1 MSVWWGKDGESY
13 HYKDEGSRV
22 FLPLKE
28 KVVTLS
34 VMAALLG
41 VISMPRGKHSSEA
54 AVPVIIHL
62 IVSHHELEHWKGPSL
77 PLTLCVEAFLLG
89 PHLIRYKGNS
99 VEDVGWWSAIDN
111 ICLEGAGCIASTNIL
126 SVSES

>member
-1 MSVWWGKDGESY
+1 MVRAIIIKMKDPE
-13 HYKDEGSRV
+13 

-62 IVSHHELEHWKGPSL
+62 IVSHHELEH
-77 PLTLCVEAFLLG
+77 
-89 PHLIRYKGNS
+89 
-99 VEDVGWWSAIDN
+99 
-111 ICLEGAGCIASTNIL
+111 
-126 SVSES
+126 